1 MDERKTMK
9 SIITILLCASLLLE
23 GCYSYSAIT
32 ADDKGQL
39 NIEPDTDIQ
48 IRQKDG
54 TEFEVKGNHFV
65 SVTTPSNFVYGEGT
79 LVDGKSGNSVD
90 FVGIVNPVAS
100 DTQSVRASGEW
111 GARRIDR
118 YRFYLNN
125 GLVAQYNQGDFVSV
139 DSAQGSGLWVCGKGE
154 AFDNNKNG
162 LRIPF
167 ENVKAIEKR
176 SFSPGRTVLCLAGVA
191 VGTTLLLSLTF
202 LVIVATGNFKV
213 GG

>member
-1 MDERKTMK
+1 MKTT
-9 SIITILLCASLLLE
+9 IIILLCASLLLE

-32 ADDKGQL
+32 ADDKGQV

-48 IRQKDG
+48 IKQNDG
-54 TEFEVKGNHFV
+54 TEIEVKGNHFV
-65 SVTTPSNFVYGEGT
+65 SVTTPSDFVYGEGK
-79 LVDGKSGNSVD
+79 LIDSKSGNSVD
-90 FVGIVNPVAS
+90 FVGTVNPVAS
-100 DTQSVRASGEW
+100 DTQSVRAPGEW

-154 AFDNNKNG
+154 AFNNGKNG
-162 LRIPF
+162 MRIPF

-176 SFSPGRTVLCLAGVA
+176 SFSPGKSVLCLAGVA
-191 VGTTLLLSLTF
+191 VGTTLLLGLTF
-202 LVIVATGNFKV
+202 LVIVAAGNHRF